1 MPKKINLTQVIYTTA
16 LSLSLLFQN
25 DVLLAQETSQKQSL
39 DWYLDYESALAAPE
53 SKDKNVLLYFSGSD
67 WCKPCIQLSKNI
79 LETPEFS
86 QYASENLIPVKLDFP
101 KMKKNKLSKHGLQH
115 NEELAEKYNPNG
127 VFPLLVFLDND
138 QEIIGFTGFSEVS
151 PIAYV
156 SMIKQILQK

>member
-1 MPKKINLTQVIYTTA
+1 
-16 LSLSLLFQN
+16 
-25 DVLLAQETSQKQSL
+25 
-39 DWYLDYESALAAPE
+39 
-53 SKDKNVLLYFSGSD
+53 
-67 WCKPCIQLSKNI
+67 
-79 LETPEFS
+79 
-86 QYASENLIPVKLDFP
+86 
-101 KMKKNKLSKHGLQH
+101 MKKNKLSKHGLQH